1 MSDPKA
7 VLEQASTIAVVGMS
21 TDPAKPGNHVPAQLR
36 DAGFRI
42 IPVNPTADS
51 VLDEKAY
58 ASLDDVSEDIDVVE
72 VFRPASEA
80 PAIAKQAVAM
90 GAKAVWLQ
98 QGLVS
103 DEARDIVERAG
114 LAYVEDRCMGVEQ
127 RRFRITKN

>member
-36 DAGFRI
+36 EAGFRI
-42 IPVNPTADS
+42 IPINPTADT

-103 DEARDIVERAG
+103 DEARDIVEGAG

-127 RRFRITKN
+127 RRFRITKD